1 MLLNDQIARRL
12 DEVAGLLN
20 EQGASP
26 FRVQA
31 YRRAAGTVRH
41 LPTPVSDLFERQGIE
56 GLRKLPGI
64 GDHLATA
71 IRILL
76 VTGRLPILERL
87 RGEAD
92 PIELLMSV
100 PGIGEVQA
108 ARLHH
113 DLGIDTLEEL
123 EAAAN
128 DGRLE
133 EVAGLGPKTVAG
145 IVDSLATRLGRVRE
159 PMVIS
164 SADEVPV
171 SELLDVDREY
181 RELAE
186 AGQLR
191 RITPRRFN
199 PAREPWLPVLH
210 TFRGA
215 RQYTA
220 MFSNTARAH
229 KLGKT
234 RDWVILYHDS
244 KSGDRQYTVIT
255 GRQGA
260 LNGKRIVRGREADC
274 EHYYASLQRDANR
287 PAVAV

>member
-1 MLLNDQIARRL
+1 
-12 DEVAGLLN
+12 VAGLLN

>member
-12 DEVAGLLN
+12 DEVASLLN
-20 EQGASP
+20 EQGAS
-26 FRVQA
+26 FYRVQA

-41 LPTPVSDLFERQGIE
+41 LPTPVSDLFERQGID
-56 GLRKLPGI
+56 GLRELPGI

-76 VTGRLPILERL
+76 LTGRLPILERL

-92 PIELLMSV
+92 PVELLMSV
-100 PGIGEVQA
+100 PGIGQVQA

-133 EVAGLGPKTVAG
+133 EISGLGQKTVAG
-145 IVDSLATRLGRVRE
+145 IIDSLATRLGRVRE
-159 PMVIS
+159 PVAP
-164 SADEVPV
+164 SAPAEVPV
-171 SELLDVDREY
+171 EELLDVDREY

-186 AGQLR
+186 AGTLR

-215 RQYTA
+215 REYTA

-234 RDWVILYHDS
+234 RDWVILYHDG
-244 KSGDRQYTVIT
+244 KGGDRQCTVIT
-255 GRQGA
+255 SHQGS
-260 LNGKRIVRGREADC
+260 LKGKRIVRGREAEC
-274 EHYYASLQRDANR
+274 ERYYAGRPDATR
-287 PAVAV
+287 HTVAV

>member
-274 EHYYASLQRDANR
+274 EHYYASLQRDAHR

>member
-1 MLLNDQIARRL
+1 
-12 DEVAGLLN
+12 VAGLLN

-92 PIELLMSV
+92 AIELLMSV

-171 SELLDVDREY
+171 SELLDVDREH

>member
-1 MLLNDQIARRL
+1 
-12 DEVAGLLN
+12 
-20 EQGASP
+20 
-26 FRVQA
+26 
-31 YRRAAGTVRH
+31 
-41 LPTPVSDLFERQGIE
+41 
-56 GLRKLPGI
+56 
-64 GDHLATA
+64 
-71 IRILL
+71 
-76 VTGRLPILERL
+76 
-87 RGEAD
+87 
-92 PIELLMSV
+92 
-100 PGIGEVQA
+100 
-108 ARLHH
+108 
-113 DLGIDTLEEL
+113 
-123 EAAAN
+123 
-128 DGRLE
+128 
-133 EVAGLGPKTVAG
+133 LGPKTVAG

>member
-1 MLLNDQIARRL
+1 M
-12 DEVAGLLN
+12 AGLLN

>member
-92 PIELLMSV
+92 AIELLMSV

-171 SELLDVDREY
+171 SELLDVDREH

>member
-1 MLLNDQIARRL
+1 VLLNDQIARRL

-20 EQGASP
+20 EQDASP

-31 YRRAAGTVRH
+31 YRRAAATVRH
-41 LPTPVSDLFERQGIE
+41 LPTPVSELFEHQGID

-100 PGIGEVQA
+100 PGIGQVQA
-108 ARLHH
+108 FRLHH

-145 IVDSLATRLGRVRE
+145 IIDSLATRLGRVRE
-159 PMVIS
+159 P
-164 SADEVPV
+164 APAAPDEVPV

-186 AGQLR
+186 AGKLR

-234 RDWVILYHDS
+234 HDWVILYHDS
-244 KSGDRQYTVIT
+244 KGGDRQYTVIT
-255 GRQGA
+255 GHQGA
-260 LNGKRIVRGREADC
+260 LKGKRIVRGREAEC
-274 EHYYASLQRDANR
+274 EQLYSGLQRDASR

>member
-12 DEVAGLLN
+12 DEVASLLN
-20 EQGASP
+20 EQDASP

-31 YRRAAGTVRH
+31 YRRAAATVRH
-41 LPTPVSDLFERQGIE
+41 LPAPVSELFEHQGID

-145 IVDSLATRLGRVRE
+145 IIDSLATRLGRVYER
-159 PMVIS
+159 S
-164 SADEVPV
+164 SAAPDEVLV
-171 SELLDVDREY
+171 SELLSVDREY

-186 AGQLR
+186 AGKLR

-215 RQYTA
+215 HHYTA

-229 KLGKT
+229 KLKKT
-234 RDWVILYHDS
+234 HDWVILYHDTTG
-244 KSGDRQYTVIT
+244 GDRQYTVIT
-255 GRQGA
+255 SQQGP
-260 LNGKRIVRGREADC
+260 LKGKRIVRGREADC
-274 EHYYASLQRDANR
+274 GQYYFGLDGDAR
-287 PAVAV
+287 HPAVAV